1 MAMTSKRDE
10 FMTLLS
16 GAGAMLAGQAQP
28 AKMIGVAIVA
38 MFALL
43 STHRV
48 SEGQQPKKVPR
59 LCFLTFDPPVSRS
72 TRFEPFFEGLRGLG
86 YEDGQTI
93 TIDYLSAD
101 GRASCFQP
109 WLLNVC
115 TSRRTSSSQARPRP
129 LRPRRS
135 QPVQSRS
142 SCWGSA
148 TPWRPGSSLVSSNP
162 GGTSPEPQ

>member
-1 MAMTSKRDE
+1 MAMTSKRNE
-10 FMTLLS
+10 LMTLLS
-16 GAGAMLAGQAQP
+16 GAAAMLAGQAQP
-28 AKMIGVAIVA
+28 ARMLGVAIVA
-38 MFALL
+38 MLALL

-101 GRASCFQP
+101 GRGELFPALAAECLHLKADIIVASTTP
-109 WLLNVC
+109 A
-115 TSRRTSSSQARPRP
+115 TQAAKDHNSYDPDRHGRA
-129 LRPRRS
+129 R
-135 QPVQSRS
+135 
-142 SCWGSA
+142 
-148 TPWRPGSSLVSSNP
+148 RPGGDRARS
-162 GGTSPEPQ
+162 

>member
-1 MAMTSKRDE
+1 MRQ
-10 FMTLLS
+10 LS
-16 GAGAMLAGQAQP
+16 GAP
-28 AKMIGVAIVA
+28 AKILGVAVVA

-59 LCFLTFDPPVSRS
+59 LCFLTFDPPGSRS

-101 GRASCFQP
+101 GRGELFPTLAAEC
-109 WLLNVC
+109 LHLK
-115 TSRRTSSSQARPRP
+115 AD
-129 LRPRRS
+129 
-135 QPVQSRS
+135 
-142 SCWGSA
+142 
-148 TPWRPGSSLVSSNP
+148 
-162 GGTSPEPQ
+162 

>member
-1 MAMTSKRDE
+1 MAITSKRDE

-28 AKMIGVAIVA
+28 AKMLGVATVA

-43 STHRV
+43 STHRL
-48 SEGQQPKKVPR
+48 SEGQQSKKVPR
-59 LCFLTFDPPVSRS
+59 LCFLTFDPPASRS

-101 GRASCFQP
+101 GRGELFPALAAEVHLKADIIVASTTP
-109 WLLNVC
+109 A
-115 TSRRTSSSQARPRP
+115 TQAAKITTR
-129 LRPRRS
+129 
-135 QPVQSRS
+135 
-142 SCWGSA
+142 C
-148 TPWRPGSSLVSSNP
+148 
-162 GGTSPEPQ
+162 